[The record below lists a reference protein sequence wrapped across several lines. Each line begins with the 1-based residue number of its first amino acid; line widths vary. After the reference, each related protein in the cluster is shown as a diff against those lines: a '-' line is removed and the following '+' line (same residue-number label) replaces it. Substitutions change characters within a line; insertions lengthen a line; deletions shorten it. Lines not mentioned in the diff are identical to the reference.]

1 MSQNLTEEKI
11 LKVIDD
17 FMIGKEHA
25 YDTLA
30 SCPFTDASV
39 NNMLSLCRKM
49 WELEILKDA
58 ISKNNAANQMAGT
71 DDWAKVSIKELLIDE
86 MDSTLI
92 SINKKEQYIED
103 MKAKLAETKAN
114 RVRLDILNYIYK
126 SQSLLEVDIFIKE
139 VLNEITKTHEGTN

>member
-17 FMIGKEHA
+17 FIIEKEHA

-39 NNMLSLCRKM
+39 NNMLGLCRKI

-58 ISKNNAANQMAGT
+58 ISKSNAANQMVGT
-71 DDWAKVSIKELLIDE
+71 DDKISIEELLIDE
-86 MDSTLI
+86 MDATLI
-92 SINKKEQYIED
+92 SIGKKEQYIED